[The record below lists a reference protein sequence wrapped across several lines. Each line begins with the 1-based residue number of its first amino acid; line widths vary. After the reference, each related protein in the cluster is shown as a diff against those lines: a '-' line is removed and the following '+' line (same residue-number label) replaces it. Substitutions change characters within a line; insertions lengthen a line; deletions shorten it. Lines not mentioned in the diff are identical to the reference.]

1 MLARAEWQ
9 PTMRTKTEIYLI
21 AVILLGTACVL
32 SATPVA
38 FAETREEQ
46 KACVSDAFRFCLSA
60 IPDRDRVFTCLME
73 KRSLISVAC
82 RTVMAPSLPV
92 NLRTPNVDIK

>member
-1 MLARAEWQ
+1 MLARADWQ
-9 PTMRTKTEIYLI
+9 PTMFTKINISLI
-21 AVILLGTACVL
+21 ALTLLGTTCVL

-46 KACVSDAFRFCLSA
+46 NACISDAFRFCLSA

-73 KRSLISVAC
+73 KRSLISAAC
-82 RTVMAPSLPV
+82 RTVVAPSL
-92 NLRTPNVDIK
+92 VDTK

>member
-1 MLARAEWQ
+1 MS
-9 PTMRTKTEIYLI
+9 TNTKSSLI
-21 AVILLGTACVL
+21 VVILLGIVCVL

-60 IPDRDRVFTCLME
+60 IPDRDRVFACLME
-73 KRSLISVAC
+73 KRSLISAAC
-82 RTVMAPSLPV
+82 RSVMAPSVPV
-92 NLRTPNVDIK
+92 TLRTMDVDTK